1 MPEPFAPKIMDL
13 EKLKFPIGKF
23 VKPEI
28 ISANEIKAWIS
39 EIENFPFRIKSI
51 TENLSV
57 EELNWNYRPN
67 GWSIKQVVHHCS
79 DSHMNAFIRTKLALT
94 EILPVIKPYDEA
106 VWANLVDGN
115 TDSISDS
122 LLLLNGIHAK
132 WSFLLKS
139 LNESDLERE
148 YYHPE
153 NNRNYK
159 LNEVIGLYA
168 WHCNHHLA
176 HIEQAILNKGQF

>member
-1 MPEPFAPKIMDL
+1 MSLDL

-28 ISANEIKAWIS
+28 ISQEEIKKWIS
-39 EIENFPFRIKSI
+39 EIEVFPYKIKSI

-67 GWSIKQVVHHCS
+67 GWKIKQVVHHCS
-79 DSHMNAFIRTKLALT
+79 DSHINAFIRTKLALT
-94 EILPVIKPYDEA
+94 EISPVIKPYDEA
-106 VWANLVDGN
+106 VWANLMDGN
-115 TDSISDS
+115 EDSISNS
-122 LLLLNGIHAK
+122 LLILHGVHAK
-132 WSFLLKS
+132 WSLLLKD
-139 LNESDLERE
+139 LNENELERE

-168 WHCNHHLA
+168 WHCMHHLA
-176 HIEQAILNKGQF
+176 HIEQALFYKNQF